1 MRPGGDLGPSPFPPY
16 FNFINMASS
25 EDDLTDVE
33 AETEHEDLPRGS
45 ERELIEYYFNRGLTY
60 RCITLM
66 LGKHHGV
73 DMNERTLKRR
83 LKDYGLRRR
92 DAVDDDLVQ
101 RVRDLILLE
110 ICTGPD
116 SLSGYRTMWH
126 VLRLRHNIHVPRRLV
141 ESLLREVDPRG
152 VELRKRRCLHRR
164 TYVSPGANFC
174 WHIDGYDKLKPFGF
188 SIHGCVDG
196 FSRRILWLEVQRSNK
211 NPRLM
216 ARYFL
221 DNVKAAHGCPARV
234 YTDRGTENGLIA
246 AMQCYFRAEGVDE
259 YAGFRA
265 HKYVKS
271 VRNQR
276 IEGYWSHYRRQRA
289 SWWIDFFNDLH
300 ESDILDLTSEIHRE
314 ALWFSFADVLQN
326 DLDKVKDYWNSHR
339 IRKSKHA
346 TVSGVPD
353 MMYFLP
359 EEFGKIDCL
368 FPVSNKLRE
377 MKDKLQE
384 LGAED
389 DIDPI
394 WEEYFQYVIE
404 RNGLSHPTSVLEA
417 GNLFQKL
424 LQFAKG

>member
-1 MRPGGDLGPSPFPPY
+1 
-16 FNFINMASS
+16 MASS
-25 EDDLTDVE
+25 EDDLSDVE
-33 AETEHEDLPRGS
+33 AETEHEDLLRGS
-45 ERELIEYYFNRGLTY
+45 ERQLTEYYFNRGPTY

-66 LGKHHGV
+66 FGTHHGI

-83 LKDYGLRRR
+83 LKDYGLKRL
-92 DAVDDDLVQ
+92 DAVNDDLVQ

-126 VLRLRHNIHVPRRLV
+126 VLLLRHHIHVPRRLV
-141 ESLLREVDPRG
+141 ESLLREVDPRW

-174 WHIDGYDKLKPFGF
+174 WHIDRYDKLKPFGF

-221 DNVKAAHGCPARV
+221 DYVKAVHGCPALV

-246 AMQCYFRAEGVDE
+246 AMQCHLRAEGVDE
-259 YAGFRA
+259 YAGSRA

-271 VRNQR
+271 IRNQR

-289 SWWIDFFNDLH
+289 SWWIDFFNDLD

-339 IRKSKHA
+339 FRKSKHA

-368 FPVSNKLRE
+368 FPVSDKLKE

-389 DIDPI
+389 ETDPI

-404 RNGLSHPTSVLEA
+404 INGLSHPMSVLEA

-424 LQFAKG
+424 VQFAKG